1 VIILLTIAATSLIF
15 LLSKQAT
22 GTKTMFKFAAF
33 SIALIALFVAPQ
45 VIGMVETISDV
56 ANQLQ
61 AVSDNLASLG
71 KIK

>member
-1 VIILLTIAATSLIF
+1 
-15 LLSKQAT
+15 
-22 GTKTMFKFAAF
+22 MFKFAAF